1 MVDFLKHTRKAVV
14 GVAAVLLPILL
25 FAPLPGCAYK
35 YSADSIE
42 GHVVDS
48 DTGKPLEGVIV
59 VANWALEFG
68 WEGGSLATLYLA
80 EALTDGTGRYFIP
93 AWGPKEVPGK
103 LPPEARLKNDD
114 PALYFYLNGYE
125 YHVVT
130 NSRSVKEMWKK
141 GPAVRSSEWNGR
153 TIKLRR
159 FAGTP
164 EEYRKR
170 VLALWQG
177 NVFLRPDTM
186 VECEWKRVPTLIRTF
201 RKSHG
206 IELVADHAAR
216 RRSGLDV
223 YPPGTNPC
231 EGESEFVH
239 EMLK

>member
-1 MVDFLKHTRKAVV
+1 MLDALERGRKV
-14 GVAAVLLPILL
+14 VAAAALVLFSILL
-25 FAPLPGCAYK
+25 VAPLSGCAYS
-35 YSADSIE
+35 YSAGSIE
-42 GHVVDS
+42 GRVVDAE
-48 DTGKPLEGVIV
+48 TEQPLEGVIV

-68 WEGGSLATLYLA
+68 WEGGSLATLYLT
-80 EALTDGTGRYFIP
+80 EAQTDANGRYFIP
-93 AWGPKEVPGK
+93 AWGPKKVPGK
-103 LPPEARLKNDD
+103 LPSEARLKNDD

-130 NSRSVKEMWKK
+130 NSRSIKEMGKK

-153 TIKLRR
+153 TIRLRR

-201 RKSHG
+201 KKSHG
-206 IELVADHAAR
+206 IELVADHAAL
-216 RRSGLDV
+216 RRSGLDP
-223 YPPGTNPC
+223 YPPETNPC
-231 EGESEFVH
+231 EGESEFIR